1 MTYSFFI
8 NITIIIFYFHS
19 IIYRQGRIQPKS
31 LTISCIRIFPTLSHI
46 LVITS
51 TWWSKL
57 LVAMSVPTSPFVV
70 GPCFESASAMRN
82 WRDKFCNQTI
92 LFFGSFLIPM
102 YTYPTLIFRQMR
114 DVLVSARNKQIA
126 SDFLEQRY
134 SEVFQKYEV
143 RKLDGCCS

>member
-57 LVAMSVPTSPFVV
+57 LVYRHRPLLWGHASRVHPLWGIDATNFATRRYFSLALFWFLCTLTQLWYFVRCV
-70 GPCFESASAMRN
+70 QHFARCTCVCTEQTDRFWLFGATVQWSIPEIWGP
-82 WRDKFCNQTI
+82 
-92 LFFGSFLIPM
+92 
-102 YTYPTLIFRQMR
+102 
-114 DVLVSARNKQIA
+114 
-126 SDFLEQRY
+126 
-134 SEVFQKYEV
+134 
-143 RKLDGCCS
+143 